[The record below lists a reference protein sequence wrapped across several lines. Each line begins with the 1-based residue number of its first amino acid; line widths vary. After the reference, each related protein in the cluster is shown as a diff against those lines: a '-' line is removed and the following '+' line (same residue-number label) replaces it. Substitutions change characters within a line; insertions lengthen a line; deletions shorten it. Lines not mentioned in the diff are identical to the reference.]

1 MVTPHIPVMRAT
13 LLSIGFFATL
23 CSAGPLPA
31 LADDAFRLDLSPGP
45 PQTVEDEKR
54 RRFEQRY
61 DCDAGTGDA
70 RTCEML
76 EQQARQRQLDEVRR
90 SASPAGVPPPANP
103 NPTSKRGLP
112 LPGGR

>member
-1 MVTPHIPVMRAT
+1 MHAT
-13 LLSIGFFATL
+13 LRSIRFSAML
-23 CSAGPLPA
+23 CCIGPLPA
-31 LADDAFRLDLSPGP
+31 LAGDAFRLDLSPGP

-54 RRFEQRY
+54 RRFEQHS
-61 DCDAGTGDA
+61 DCAAGTGDA

-103 NPTSKRGLP
+103 NPTSERGLP

>member
-1 MVTPHIPVMRAT
+1 MRAT
-13 LLSIGFFATL
+13 LLSVRFSAML
-23 CSAGPLPA
+23 CCAGALPA
-31 LADDAFRLDLSPGP
+31 QADDAFRMDLSPGP
-45 PQTVEDEKR
+45 SQTVEDEKR

-61 DCDAGTGDA
+61 DCAAGTGDV

-90 SASPAGVPPPANP
+90 SASPAGVPLPANP
-103 NPTSKRGLP
+103 NPTSERGIP

>member
-1 MVTPHIPVMRAT
+1 MRAT
-13 LLSIGFFATL
+13 LCSIRFSAML
-23 CSAGPLPA
+23 CCVGPLPA

-45 PQTVEDEKR
+45 TQTVEDEKR

-90 SASPAGVPPPANP
+90 SASPAGVPPPNKP
-103 NPTSKRGLP
+103 YPSEFPFHPPTPK
-112 LPGGR
+112 